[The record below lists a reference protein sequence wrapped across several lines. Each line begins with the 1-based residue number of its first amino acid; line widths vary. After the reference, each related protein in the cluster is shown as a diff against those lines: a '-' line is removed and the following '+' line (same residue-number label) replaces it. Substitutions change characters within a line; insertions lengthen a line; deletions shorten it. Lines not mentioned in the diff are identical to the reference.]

1 MDVWSQE
8 VDGIRNERCVKTMKE
23 GEMSRNCLSGT
34 GMYIYM

>member
-8 VDGIRNERCVKTMKE
+8 VDIIRNERCVKTMKE
-23 GEMSRNCLSGT
+23 GEMSRKCLSGT